1 MSRLAG
7 DSRHRRN
14 CVASNSLC
22 DCGQVH
28 PFFTFHSPFPHFIS
42 HSLSAPPP
50 TPPHTHTHTRTHTLS
65 SQISNKKLTDQRPEE
80 YKRAAGRA
88 SGPRVCLL
96 IHNKNQQKTSAQRRC
111 STPAAGRLLPDQNRR
126 WQTLKGYFAL
136 N

>member
-22 DCGQVH
+22 DCRQVH
-28 PFFTFHSPFPHFIS
+28 PFFTFHSQFHFPFS
-42 HSLSAPPP
+42 VSPPP
-50 TPPHTHTHTRTHTLS
+50 TYTHTYTHTLS

-80 YKRAAGRA
+80 YKRAAGGA